1 MNANRTRFEAQV
13 LPHLDA
19 AFRLALAL
27 SRSRSDAEDV
37 VQEALLRAF
46 RGIERLR
53 GTDAKAW
60 LLTIVR
66 NCFFTARER
75 LQKQAPLSLN
85 EARIEDMALPQEFE
99 PENASVLQD
108 RRLALGAVLNELSE
122 EHREILV
129 LREVEDMSYREIA
142 VIDNLPIGTVM
153 SRLARARLAFREL
166 WLAHHGAVQS

>member
-46 RGIERLR
+46 RGIDRLR

-85 EARIEDMALPQEFE
+85 EAARIEDLALPQEFE
-99 PENASVLQD
+99 PESASVLED
-108 RRLALGAVLNELSE
+108 RKLALGAVLNELSE

-142 VIDNLPIGTVM
+142 VIANLPIGTVM

-166 WLAHHGAVQS
+166 WLAQHGAVQ